1 MASSTTDNSGCVTTR
16 SMSELW
22 LIGQTEPCLPQNVL
36 PTYGQVL
43 RTVLHNTKILKKQ
56 KTISYSA
63 QQTVDDLLRI
73 WSNARVPVA
82 LRQNIVTK
90 MNALVD
96 EYNLLKKNKGRCSAT
111 QSDRE
116 TVFKNKLSIIFDIA
130 DKDADRMIKIEE
142 DRIFLTDQRGPR
154 LMKMAGIDKNLT
166 RQEERSRQ
174 RKEAEYERRK
184 REQTRKAGEA
194 SVTVSTWQESGS
206 ESNDSMDSL
215 DTDHDDYEIEIP
227 VYYKKQVADSL
238 KPHENEPKKPRI
250 LQTMLNSSDVSST
263 LDRINLSDRKFTV
276 LAAAIARANGEDV
289 GTGSL
294 SRSTVHRKRSLHR
307 SMIETDVREEFRTR
321 SKSVAV
327 IHWDGKIMENST
339 DKNNPKAATDRLAV
353 VVSGLE
359 LEKML
364 GIIKIPSGTGEAQA
378 HATMQLLLLWE
389 RFKKAW
395 PNIDQTVY
403 RPLDDPRVDDPSDP
417 FLQELKHATVSFLQN
432 MLLAKSGYMPRE
444 DYREVTELCLLIL
457 NTSVCDQP
465 YSFRAPGAYHLA
477 RWMAKLNYS
486 FKIYLFRDQF
496 KVTPKELKSLRE
508 FCLFASLIYVKAWI
522 AAPVTC
528 DAATNDL
535 VLFREICQYARIN
548 KAVADAAR
556 QKLEKHLWYIS
567 PELISFA
574 LFSEKVPVSEK
585 RSIVRAM
592 SQAGDDWSD
601 RAIKLEDCTD
611 LAVKELHA
619 LVAASST
626 SALRSIGID
635 ISFLHVDPETWK
647 DLPAYV
653 QAKSVIGAIK
663 VVNDSAERSVALM
676 STFNKSITK
685 SETEMQTLLQVVED
699 NRKRIPDSQKSTL
712 TSYKTRGSADSA
724 GSSTRT

>member
-1 MASSTTDNSGCVTTR
+1 
-16 SMSELW
+16 MSELW

-56 KTISYSA
+56 KTISYSV

-250 LQTMLNSSDVSST
+250 LQTMLNSSDASST

-389 RFKKAW
+389 
-395 PNIDQTVY
+395 
-403 RPLDDPRVDDPSDP
+403 
-417 FLQELKHATVSFLQN
+417 N

-635 ISFLHVDPETWK
+635 ISFLHVDPETWN

>member
-56 KTISYSA
+56 KTISYSV

-327 IHWDGKIMENST
+327 IK
-339 DKNNPKAATDRLAV
+339 
-353 VVSGLE
+353 
-359 LEKML
+359 L
-364 GIIKIPSGTGEAQA
+364 G
-378 HATMQLLLLWE
+378 W
-389 RFKKAW
+389 
-395 PNIDQTVY
+395 
-403 RPLDDPRVDDPSDP
+403 PLDDPRVDDPSDP

-635 ISFLHVDPETWK
+635 ISFLHVDPETWN

>member
-1 MASSTTDNSGCVTTR
+1 
-16 SMSELW
+16 
-22 LIGQTEPCLPQNVL
+22 
-36 PTYGQVL
+36 
-43 RTVLHNTKILKKQ
+43 
-56 KTISYSA
+56 
-63 QQTVDDLLRI
+63 
-73 WSNARVPVA
+73 
-82 LRQNIVTK
+82 
-90 MNALVD
+90 
-96 EYNLLKKNKGRCSAT
+96 
-111 QSDRE
+111 
-116 TVFKNKLSIIFDIA
+116 
-130 DKDADRMIKIEE
+130 
-142 DRIFLTDQRGPR
+142 
-154 LMKMAGIDKNLT
+154 
-166 RQEERSRQ
+166 
-174 RKEAEYERRK
+174 
-184 REQTRKAGEA
+184 
-194 SVTVSTWQESGS
+194 
-206 ESNDSMDSL
+206 
-215 DTDHDDYEIEIP
+215 
-227 VYYKKQVADSL
+227 
-238 KPHENEPKKPRI
+238 
-250 LQTMLNSSDVSST
+250 MLNSSDVSST
-263 LDRINLSDRKFTV
+263 LDHINLSDRKFTV
-276 LAAAIARANGEDV
+276 LAAAIARENGEDV

-353 VVSGLE
+353 V
-359 LEKML
+359 
-364 GIIKIPSGTGEAQA
+364 
-378 HATMQLLLLWE
+378 

-635 ISFLHVDPETWK
+635 ISFLHVDPETWN

>member
-1 MASSTTDNSGCVTTR
+1 
-16 SMSELW
+16 MSELW

-56 KTISYSA
+56 KTISYSV

-263 LDRINLSDRKFTV
+263 LDRTNLSDRKFTV

-378 HATMQLLLLWE
+378 HATMQLLLL
-389 RFKKAW
+389 
-395 PNIDQTVY
+395 
-403 RPLDDPRVDDPSDP
+403 PLDDPRVDDPSDP

-465 YSFRAPGAYHLA
+465 YSFRAP
-477 RWMAKLNYS
+477 
-486 FKIYLFRDQF
+486 
-496 KVTPKELKSLRE
+496 
-508 FCLFASLIYVKAWI
+508 AWI

-635 ISFLHVDPETWK
+635 ISFLHVDPETWN